1 MNIPRLLVALAA
13 AVILAGALGGCSPEG
28 EKKDTQKNEPVA
40 TAPTKPDA
48 TPPATKITLIRD
60 GIGVGGIEL
69 GMTIADIE
77 ARLGAPVRVNKA
89 GDQVVFM
96 SYAKAG
102 LFDLYIG
109 DDGRVRMIIA
119 SNQDRSFCTAY
130 DVCTYREGDLTKL
143 KTHHGKALFRYVDR
157 DGSITY
163 RLLEKKGDRQ
173 IMTEYNPVEERDGI
187 VQVAILYWAG
197 KIDTSSFD

>member
-1 MNIPRLLVALAA
+1 MKNHRLLIAIAA
-13 AVILAGALGGCSPEG
+13 SAVLAGALAACSPES
-28 EKKDTQKNEPVA
+28 EKKDAQKNEAAA
-40 TAPTKPDA
+40 TEPSKPEA
-48 TPPATKITLIRD
+48 APPATKITLIRD
-60 GIGVGGIEL
+60 GIGVGDIEL
-69 GMTIADIE
+69 GMTVADVE
-77 ARLGAPVRVNKA
+77 TRLGPPVHVNKA
-89 GDQVVFM
+89 SDQIVFM
-96 SYAKAG
+96 SYAKTG
-102 LFDLYIG
+102 LFDIYI

-143 KTHHGKALFRYVDR
+143 KAHHGKALFRYVDR

-173 IMTEYNPVEERDGI
+173 IMTEYNPVEERDGV

>member
-1 MNIPRLLVALAA
+1 MKIHHLLIALAA
-13 AVILAGALGGCSPEG
+13 TVVPAGALTACSPED
-28 EKKDTQKNEPVA
+28 EKKAAQKNEPSATEPSKPAVA
-40 TAPTKPDA
+40 PSAI
-48 TPPATKITLIRD
+48 KITLIRD

-69 GMTIADIE
+69 GMTVADIE
-77 ARLGAPVRVNKA
+77 ARLGQPVRVNKA
-89 GDQVVFM
+89 GDDVVFM
-96 SYAKAG
+96 SYAKSG
-102 LFDLYIG
+102 IFDFYIG

-143 KTHHGKALFRYVDR
+143 KAHHGKALFRFVDR
-157 DGSITY
+157 DGSVTY

-173 IMTEYNPVEERDGI
+173 IMTEYNPVEERDGV
-187 VQVAILYWAG
+187 VQVAIFYWTG

>member
-1 MNIPRLLVALAA
+1 MKSQRLLVALAA
-13 AVILAGALGGCSPEG
+13 PVILAGALVACAPEG
-28 EKKDTQKNEPVA
+28 EEKKDGPAA
-40 TAPTKPDA
+40 TGPSRPEAV
-48 TPPATKITLIRD
+48 PPATGITLIRD
-60 GIGVGGIEL
+60 GLGVGGIEL
-69 GMTIADIE
+69 GMAVADIE
-77 ARLGAPVRVNKA
+77 ARLGSPVRVNKA
-89 GDQVVFM
+89 GNQVVFM
-96 SYAKAG
+96 SYAKTG
-102 LFDLYIG
+102 LFDFYIG

-143 KTHHGKALFRYVDR
+143 KARHGKALFRFVDR
-157 DGSITY
+157 DGSVTY

-173 IMTEYNPVEERDGI
+173 IMTEYNPVEERDGV